1 MNIPLSPFT
10 VRSLLVHASQAGHR
24 AGAGGPLWPTAD
36 VGRGSSGSHILGFAL
51 RRVILAAAR
60 FGLIDRSHPI
70 ACSMLRCC
78 RTDARRISA
87 APRLPSSGQ
96 TEAAEASGY
105 ERRIGSPIADM
116 ATIDG
121 SDDPLLSIEE
131 IGNRRNRLSERTRDT
146 RRFLPGEY
154 GGMTFGLVMHL
165 LCETDSV
172 LDDL

>member
-1 MNIPLSPFT
+1 
-10 VRSLLVHASQAGHR
+10 
-24 AGAGGPLWPTAD
+24 
-36 VGRGSSGSHILGFAL
+36 
-51 RRVILAAAR
+51 
-60 FGLIDRSHPI
+60 
-70 ACSMLRCC
+70 
-78 RTDARRISA
+78 
-87 APRLPSSGQ
+87 LPSSGQ
-96 TEAAEASGY
+96 TEAAEASEY

-172 LDDL
+172 LDDLGTGLLFDARQHSPGPSLGGSGINVTAPSSGDATNQIIALRGVFDPGLSTDPAMA